1 MFTKHES
8 RFAQSIL
15 LALAFFIPS
24 LFITPSLATAGNDET
39 KPSCSLSLG
48 QLFHFQMSKFFEK
61 SHNYILFV

>member
-24 LFITPSLATAGNDET
+24 LFITPSLAAADDDET

-48 QLFHFQMSKFFEK
+48 QLFPLL
-61 SHNYILFV
+61 NV

>member
-15 LALAFFIPS
+15 LRARFLYS
-24 LFITPSLATAGNDET
+24 LSFITPSLATAGNDET

-48 QLFHFQMSKFFEK
+48 QLFHF
-61 SHNYILFV
+61 